1 MLRETRLRALRDTPL
16 AFGSNHARESALTDQ
31 QWIEKTQQWTAPGQ
45 AMTLLALDA
54 GQVAGIVGCFTRIE
68 QPGQVAVVS
77 MWVAPHYRRQ
87 GLAHRLLAEVELWAI
102 RQGAAELVLDE
113 EPQLHVP
120 NRAAGCFWDAPIRGA
135 EKRLGRDLR
144 SDRGAD
150 GKSRVCAGRWERPPR
165 REDAG
170 HTAKG
175 VHSAPLG

>member
-102 RQGAAELVLDE
+102 RQGAAELVLDVTE
-113 EPQLHVP
+113 SNHAAIACYRRYGFELTGETTPYP
-120 NRAAGCFWDAPIRGA
+120 NAPNLL
-135 EKRLGRDLR
+135 ELR
-144 SDRGAD
+144 MR
-150 GKSRVCAGRWERPPR
+150 KPCQV
-165 REDAG
+165 
-170 HTAKG
+170 
-175 VHSAPLG
+175 L